1 MRLHQGQTWKR
12 STDYLRIVQLE
23 RLEVKYKCLQSL
35 TDTVGPHHHV
45 TKKEFCRLLKQ
56 ATLMS
61 PEEIRL
67 AITST

>member
-35 TDTVGPHHHV
+35 ADTVGPHHHV